1 MAAVGQEDLVLAE
14 RTAADPAVVPRGAC
28 VWAQQAAEKSL
39 KVLIVAQGIDPPKTH
54 NLLYLERLAPE
65 SVGEELTELDLE
77 SLTRWA
83 IEGRYPDDLDEA
95 TASDAE
101 AALATAAAVLHLVE
115 AAIRCSSVAVVRR
128 EPD

>member
-1 MAAVGQEDLVLAE
+1 MRLGAAGSGEKPQ
-14 RTAADPAVVPRGAC
+14 GAH
-28 VWAQQAAEKSL
+28 
-39 KVLIVAQGIDPPKTH
+39 VAQGIDPPKTH

-115 AAIRCSSVAVVRR
+115 AAIRRSSQEGA
-128 EPD
+128 